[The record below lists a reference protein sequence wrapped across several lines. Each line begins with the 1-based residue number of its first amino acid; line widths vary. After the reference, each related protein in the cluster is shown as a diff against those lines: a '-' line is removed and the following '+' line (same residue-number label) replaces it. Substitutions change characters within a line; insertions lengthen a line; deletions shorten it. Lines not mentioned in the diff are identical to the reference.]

1 MARLTLDGF
10 RNFYKFYKAEPQQL
24 EALEMLWKAMPVSL
38 LEERADWVQKFR
50 EEPPAP
56 KSVHGPIT
64 PELMNRYSGHPASSF
79 NDLFCSDF
87 NALLKTTGFDTDLTA
102 FRMLMAQI
110 AHESANWKYFK
121 EIGDAAYFTTMYE
134 GRADLGNTQPGDG
147 VRFSGCGPIQ
157 VTGRYNFQASYD
169 YLVQMDGINDP
180 RFMAEGTPYVADA
193 YPFRVCI
200 GWLIKNNYFELCKG
214 GDLLACTKRLNGGTN
229 GLEDRQYWWD
239 QAKANIRPEDLG

>member
-87 NALLKTTGFDTDLTA
+87 NALLKTTGFNTDLTA
-102 FRMLMAQI
+102 FRMLMAQC
-110 AHESANWKYFK
+110 AHETGNWKWMT
-121 EIGDAAYFTTMYE
+121 EIGDTAYFTSMYE

-147 VRFSGCGPIQ
+147 ARFAGTGAIMC
-157 VTGRYNFQASYD
+157 TGRANFQDSYN

-180 RFMAEGTPYVADA
+180 RFMAEGRPYVGEA

-239 QAKANIRPEDLG
+239 QAKAKIRPEDLG

>member
-10 RNFYKFYKAEPQQL
+10 INFFKYYKGEPQQV
-24 EALEMLWKAMPVSL
+24 EAVEMLWKAMPVTLL
-38 LEERADWVQKFR
+38 LEKSDWIEKFR

-56 KSVHGPIT
+56 EPVRGPIT
-64 PELMNRYSGHPASSF
+64 PELMSRYSGHSASSF
-79 NDLFCSDF
+79 DELFCNDF
-87 NALLKTTGFDTDLTA
+87 NALLRTTGFDTDLTA

-121 EIGDAAYFTTMYE
+121 EIGDADYFRKMYE
-134 GRADLGNTQPGDG
+134 GRSDLGNTQPGDG
-147 VRFSGCGPIQ
+147 ARFSGCGPIQ

-169 YLVQMDGINDP
+169 YLVQMEGLNDP
-180 RFMAEGTPYVADA
+180 RFMAEGTPYVADT

-239 QAKANIRPEDLG
+239 EAKAKIRLEDMG